1 MTPTTYKKA
10 KQIINDRRNKAQLA
24 SDNLL
29 IMLRSNLAF
38 ANTEKAIRRL
48 DTAIVCCDD
57 PIQKQQLIDSQQP
70 LKQKL
75 ADILSQYNLTVDDL
89 QPKYSCKLCDDTGMV
104 DGKACRCF
112 QSAVKSV
119 VLGNGSINL
128 PNATFANS
136 KEKDAHNVKVYD
148 ICNKLCDKLNDSQY
162 RNILLVG
169 MTGTGKT
176 YLAASIANKLLD
188 YGYEV
193 MFVTSYKLNSMFLS
207 NHITDIATRTQF
219 LDNLCDI
226 DVLIIDDLGAENHY
240 NNVSIEYLF
249 DVINE
254 RTLNN
259 KSTFIS
265 TNLTPESIQDR
276 YGDRLFSRL
285 SDQQITLIMKLI
297 GKDKRIV
304 KL

>member
-1 MTPTTYKKA
+1 MKPKTRLRYAEIFEQHILPKFGASNAEEITQGEIGEWLTELSACGNIKSGKGLA
-10 KQIINDRRNKAQLA
+10 GASIKQIVSAFRSLIAFGLSTEYISRNPFVGITVKG
-24 SDNLL
+24 
-29 IMLRSNLAF
+29 
-38 ANTEKAIRRL
+38 
-48 DTAIVCCDD
+48 
-57 PIQKQQLIDSQQP
+57 SQER
-70 LKQKL
+70 K
-75 ADILSQYNLTVDDL
+75 I
-89 QPKYSCKLCDDTGMV
+89 
-104 DGKACRCF
+104 
-112 QSAVKSV
+112 
-119 VLGNGSINL
+119 
-128 PNATFANS
+128 
-136 KEKDAHNVKVYD
+136 E
-148 ICNKLCDKLNDSQY
+148 
-162 RNILLVG
+162 
-169 MTGTGKT
+169 
-176 YLAASIANKLLD
+176 
-188 YGYEV
+188 
-193 MFVTSYKLNSMFLS
+193 
-207 NHITDIATRTQF
+207 TRTQF

-265 TNLTPESIQDR
+265 TNLTPESIQER